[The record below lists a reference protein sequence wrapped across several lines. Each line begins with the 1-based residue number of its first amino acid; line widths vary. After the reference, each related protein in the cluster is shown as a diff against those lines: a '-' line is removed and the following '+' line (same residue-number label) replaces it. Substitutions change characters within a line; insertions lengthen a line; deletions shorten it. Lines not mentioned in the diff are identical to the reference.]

1 MTIRSDSQATKFS
14 TWGSFTFPLRPDD
27 PVPWEEPEPQRCV
40 RGWRL
45 AAESRARPSPARLV
59 ALLQAVPPGPGGRA
73 PEPHLARAQAGPAD
87 SPEAAVLSR
96 GLQAGVRTAGG
107 AEDCPQFSQGQGLFW
122 VPELG
127 LTDPRAPPAC
137 TVGFHLI
144 CSLAVLTQH
153 RLRVLPVSCA
163 APQLRAHLVSYHFFS
178 FADAF
183 LPITYDAFLSNGK
196 TLRF

>member
-14 TWGSFTFPLRPDD
+14 TWGSFTFPLGPDD
-27 PVPWEEPEPQRCV
+27 SVPWEEPKPQRCV
-40 RGWRL
+40 RGGRL
-45 AAESRARPSPARLV
+45 AAESRSLPSPARLV

-73 PEPHLARAQAGPAD
+73 PEPHLACAQAGPAD

-96 GLQAGVRTAGG
+96 GLQAGVWTAGG
-107 AEDCPQFSQGQGLFW
+107 AEDRPQFSQGQGLFW

-127 LTDPRAPPAC
+127 LTDPRAAPAC

-144 CSLAVLTQH
+144 CSLAVLSAGSVCCQSPA
-153 RLRVLPVSCA
+153 LPHSSG
-163 APQLRAHLVSYHFFS
+163 PTLFHTIS
-178 FADAF
+178 FPSQMPVF
-183 LPITYDAFLSNGK
+183 LPMTYDAFLSNGK